1 MDKRRSIIAA
11 LLGGKSQNTV
21 CRDLGCSKT
30 TVSKAVKV
38 IRDYA
43 IDSEAI
49 EHLTDADLDEMF
61 SVRSSDM
68 EPRESPYADP
78 DFEEVCARLER
89 NPKLTLLYLWEEYA
103 SKCQGD
109 KRPLS
114 YSQYCR
120 RFGKWQRSPQT
131 ASIMRYVAGQTAF
144 VDWAGL
150 TGEIC
155 SKATGRK
162 HTVYLFVFSLP
173 YSSLIF
179 AKGYLSLSQSCWID
193 AHISAFEYIGG
204 VPRIVVPDHCATAT
218 VNNTGEPYRTV
229 VNETYSEL
237 ADHYGFST
245 LPARVGRPRDKNVV
259 EAGVNLCERWVIAP
273 IAEEM
278 VFSIEEYNAR
288 VLERIEWLNDRP
300 FQQREGSRRS
310 VFTASELPEL
320 SPLPPTRFEIP
331 TWKRAK
337 VAPNGHVQIDYM
349 HYSVPWKHVG
359 ETVDVKA
366 TFNDIRIYSGGV
378 QIAEHKRLTGA
389 KNQYSTVEGHMASSW
404 PDAKSPWDKNRFTS
418 WASRYGK
425 AALVLIPAKT
435 FYRWPKPTG
444 PRPFPQPVRDSR
456 PARSRRRATR
466 RSSAFAQR

>member
-89 NPKLTLLYLWEEYA
+89 NPKLTLLYLWEECA

-144 VDWAGL
+144 VDWA
-150 TGEIC
+150 I
-155 SKATGRK
+155 
-162 HTVYLFVFSLP
+162 
-173 YSSLIF
+173 
-179 AKGYLSLSQSCWID
+179 
-193 AHISAFEYIGG
+193 
-204 VPRIVVPDHCATAT
+204 
-218 VNNTGEPYRTV
+218 
-229 VNETYSEL
+229 
-237 ADHYGFST
+237 
-245 LPARVGRPRDKNVV
+245 
-259 EAGVNLCERWVIAP
+259 
-273 IAEEM
+273 
-278 VFSIEEYNAR
+278 
-288 VLERIEWLNDRP
+288 
-300 FQQREGSRRS
+300 S
-310 VFTASELPEL
+310 VFTDIAQSTSHL
-320 SPLPPTRFEIP
+320 SPALCVMWRVRELA
-331 TWKRAK
+331 R
-337 VAPNGHVQIDYM
+337 
-349 HYSVPWKHVG
+349 
-359 ETVDVKA
+359 VK
-366 TFNDIRIYSGGV
+366 TLYPSQN
-378 QIAEHKRLTGA
+378 
-389 KNQYSTVEGHMASSW
+389 
-404 PDAKSPWDKNRFTS
+404 
-418 WASRYGK
+418 
-425 AALVLIPAKT
+425 LV
-435 FYRWPKPTG
+435 
-444 PRPFPQPVRDSR
+444 
-456 PARSRRRATR
+456 
-466 RSSAFAQR
+466 